1 MAFALA
7 AGRVSSSWRMSL
19 GLFTDID
26 GVFHPSTA
34 IRGIDL
40 SMLGVNPQREIQR
53 LNLFRWTSRL
63 ESVLARAEAANPGC
77 EPIMLF
83 VHSNW
88 RKLPWATNSFLANA
102 LGPLGHRFAGV
113 TSAELARQDSIE
125 NLCERAGISTR
136 LILDDASREFR
147 PGTPGLVVTDPLLG
161 VSAPDVL
168 AQAEAWALEHLG
180 AADTSSKP
188 HRCACRL

>member
-1 MAFALA
+1 MI
-7 AGRVSSSWRMSL
+7 L

-34 IRGIDL
+34 IRGVDL
-40 SMLGVNPQREIQR
+40 SMLGVNPEQEIRR

-63 ESVLARAEAANPGC
+63 EAVLARAEAANPGC

-88 RKLPWATNSFLANA
+88 RKLPWATNSFLQSA

-113 TSAELARQDSIE
+113 TSAELTRQDSIE
-125 NLCERAGISTR
+125 NLCERAGITSR
-136 LILDDASREFR
+136 LILDDAGQEFR
-147 PGTPGLVVTDPLLG
+147 PQTPGLVVTNPLLG
-161 VSAPDVL
+161 VSAPSVL
-168 AQAEAWALEHLG
+168 AQAEAWAHERLRT
-180 AADTSSKP
+180 ADTSSKP
-188 HRCACRL
+188 HRSACRL